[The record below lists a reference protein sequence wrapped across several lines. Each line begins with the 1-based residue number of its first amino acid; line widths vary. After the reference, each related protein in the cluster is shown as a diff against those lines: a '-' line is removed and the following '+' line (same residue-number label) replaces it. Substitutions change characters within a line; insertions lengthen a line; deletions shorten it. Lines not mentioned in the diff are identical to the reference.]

1 MNIFTNDDY
10 RKIQAWLKAN
20 AIKDSDL
27 AQSESTIP
35 DKDIITI
42 VQKVNGIPTNFKI
55 NIKDFLNSSLN
66 KIIIQ
71 LFTANAIKVNNSLVV
86 DVDKIIIN
94 EEENLTLQAV
104 FDRFEDNKLNRH
116 TDDTFDGNLTIKKN
130 ITIEGNIKSN
140 DGTTTVEADLKATGE
155 ITDGDGN
162 ILSDVNDAAKQWS
175 LEYQDPQQDEPT
187 VRAKYVLKDYKG
199 VPKGNPIKV
208 YKDSAITNVYLGT
221 TEDTCNENT
230 GEVTKKPI
238 QNNNEALSIVYRL
251 DTGKY
256 SLVNVPIGIFIR
268 EAEFDKY
275 RGLGITEN
283 GQVFIKLANDVESS
297 NYLHFND
304 SGELS
309 ADGIENRI
317 LQDLGT
323 IINSVADDGTMWGQ
337 YKKEEGTKDSPINEA
352 SRWGQYKQAEA
363 NRNERLNSFENKIEE
378 ADNEIKAS
386 LEAETKRAQSAE
398 QAIIYDVSARN
409 NGAVFESIS
418 ALLSASNLSTLIP
431 TSVRMGGMTI
441 RFIQSSDNRYVQY
454 RLMSQTFS
462 TTESDWQG
470 VDNEP
475 TAGSNNLVKS
485 GGVYDVVN
493 HPRYINVNPEII
505 ENKYFSFGGINTS
518 YYGVQWDGKF
528 LDNEAFR
535 KISSCLITVNSGD
548 KYLLTATTPWTYW
561 GNTYPTIVFFDLD
574 NVIIKFSIAVFAN
587 TPITVPD
594 GAVKMG
600 IMFHPDYNF
609 LLKKDTLPE
618 LDSIET
624 EIIESDIIKSLRI
637 RENYSFKVSGIN
649 TSGKVGT
656 VASMSPI
663 SSTNLKSVVIKCKE
677 KDIFYVEVQRN
688 VYGSS
693 SIWVFLDNNNTIL
706 ATSENLYPNPNVVG
720 NVESYT
726 GYIVAPKNTVKL
738 VVNADNRNKAILH
751 GIYNTQ
757 DVGNMSIKDFAPVY
771 LTSTEVTKMTP
782 SIGNI
787 KIGDNVSI
795 NGDED
800 STVSDYYVRAFS
812 VSGEDVIKISTFGFA
827 IILDEEN
834 NVIYNTKD
842 ILQHYIGYTF
852 NKGNNILVMP
862 SNAKT
867 LLLYYY
873 VLSKISPE
881 AEIIGNY
888 KRVLDLDNDNIGINE
903 TWRLSSGSTF
913 STMPNVGDHAPQT
926 DINKHEDFIN
936 TAYFECTEGD
946 IFSIQSETGG
956 NVFALI
962 TDENDIVLVKDSNAA
977 GYLNIT
983 APSGASH
990 IFIQVQQ
997 TDVFNKYNG
1006 RVFRNSIIEQQAVTI
1021 NQFTSNSI
1029 YPYDF
1034 VVAPT
1039 FYAVK
1044 GYQKNV
1050 YQDSLICGLDCGLD
1064 SPSGLYINISSSIS
1078 DSYGFRSRSLR
1089 VSPTTTGT
1097 YTLRLEAYNS
1107 YLNRVKDKSVNLVVS
1122 DAVGLNNNHNV
1133 IIIGDSLIAGGG
1145 IAKFT
1150 RDRFSELGGVTPTFV
1165 GSKSSTVDGEIINH
1179 EGIGGVKMGYFSSTS
1194 SPFYIGGK
1202 LDVTAYKV
1210 ANNIVGDIDLVVFQ
1224 LGVND
1229 AILGGVGDT
1238 RSLIPIINAFLEDSP
1253 NCKFIVQMT
1262 TADANTQGAGWEVYG
1277 ANNRYKMSFT
1287 RNIWNTRKSILDTF
1301 NTAEW
1306 KGTVYIGD
1314 ALVGLDRY
1322 YGYPYE
1328 ITKDNEWEP
1337 VEEFHHTN
1345 SVHPN
1350 EYGNR
1355 MLADGY
1361 FFLMLYILQNMES

>member
-1 MNIFTNDDY
+1 MS
-10 RKIQAWLKAN
+10 QKAV
-20 AIKDSDL
+20 SD
-27 AQSESTIP
+27 
-35 DKDIITI
+35 
-42 VQKVNGIPTNFKI
+42 
-55 NIKDFLNSSLN
+55 
-66 KIIIQ
+66 
-71 LFTANAIKVNNSLVV
+71 
-86 DVDKIIIN
+86 
-94 EEENLTLQAV
+94 
-104 FDRFEDNKLNRH
+104 KLNE
-116 TDDTFDGNLTIKKN
+116 F
-130 ITIEGNIKSN
+130 
-140 DGTTTVEADLKATGE
+140 V
-155 ITDGDGN
+155 
-162 ILSDVNDAAKQWS
+162 KQ
-175 LEYQDPQQDEPT
+175 
-187 VRAKYVLKDYKG
+187 
-199 VPKGNPIKV
+199 
-208 YKDSAITNVYLGT
+208 
-221 TEDTCNENT
+221 
-230 GEVTKKPI
+230 
-238 QNNNEALSIVYRL
+238 
-251 DTGKY
+251 
-256 SLVNVPIGIFIR
+256 
-268 EAEFDKY
+268 
-275 RGLGITEN
+275 
-283 GQVFIKLANDVESS
+283 
-297 NYLHFND
+297 H
-304 SGELS
+304 
-309 ADGIENRI
+309 
-317 LQDLGT
+317 
-323 IINSVADDGTMWGQ
+323 
-337 YKKEEGTKDSPINEA
+337 
-352 SRWGQYKQAEA
+352 
-363 NRNERLNSFENKIEE
+363 
-378 ADNEIKAS
+378 
-386 LEAETKRAQSAE
+386 
-398 QAIIYDVSARN
+398 
-409 NGAVFESIS
+409 
-418 ALLSASNLSTLIP
+418 
-431 TSVRMGGMTI
+431 
-441 RFIQSSDNRYVQY
+441 
-454 RLMSQTFS
+454 
-462 TTESDWQG
+462 
-470 VDNEP
+470 
-475 TAGSNNLVKS
+475 
-485 GGVYDVVN
+485 
-493 HPRYINVNPEII
+493 RYINVNPEII
-505 ENKYFSFGGINTS
+505 ENKYFSFGSINTS

-528 LDNEAFR
+528 LDNDTER
-535 KISSCLITVNSGD
+535 KISSCLIPVNSGD

-561 GNTYPTIVFFDLD
+561 GDYYPTVVFFDLD
-574 NVIIKFSIAVFAN
+574 NIIIKFAIAVFAN

-609 LLKKDTLPE
+609 LLEKDTLPE

-637 RENYSFKVSGIN
+637 RENYSFTNSGIN
-649 TSGKVGT
+649 TRGKVGT

-663 SSTNLKSVVIKCKE
+663 AGSNPKHTVIECKE
-677 KDIFYVEVQRN
+677 KDIFYVEIKRN
-688 VYGSS
+688 IDKNS

-706 ATSENLYPNPNVVG
+706 ATSEENLEPASNIVD

-726 GYIVAPKNTVKL
+726 GYIVAPKGTVKL
-738 VVNADNRNKAILH
+738 VVNSLANATKTILR

-757 DVGNMSIKDFAPVY
+757 DVGNMSIEDFAPVY
-771 LTSTEVTKMTP
+771 LTYTNVTKMTP

-800 STVSDYYVRAFS
+800 STVSGYNVRAFS
-812 VSGEDVIKISTFGFA
+812 VSGEDVIKVSVPGFA

-834 NVIYNTKD
+834 NVIYNPKD
-842 ILQHYIGYTF
+842 TLMHYEDFTF

-867 LLLYYY
+867 LLLYYNVSVY
-873 VLSKISPE
+873 IGAPE

-903 TWRLSSGSTF
+903 TWRLSSGSSF
-913 STMPNVGDHAPQT
+913 STMPDVGDYAPQT
-926 DINKHEDFIN
+926 DINTHESYIN

-946 IFSIQSETGG
+946 IFSIQNELGG
-956 NVFALI
+956 YVLALI
-962 TDENDIVLVKDSNAA
+962 TDENDIVLVKGSNAA

-997 TDVFNKYNG
+997 MDVFNRYNG

-1021 NQFTSNSI
+1021 NQFSSNSI

-1034 VVAPT
+1034 IVAPT

-1044 GYQKNV
+1044 GCQKNV

-1064 SPSGLYINISSSIS
+1064 SPSGLYINISSSIES
-1078 DSYGFRSRSLR
+1078 SYGYRSRSLR

-1107 YLNRVKDKSVNLVVS
+1107 YINQVKGKIVNFVVS

-1133 IIIGDSLIAGGG
+1133 IIIGDSLIAGGE

-1179 EGIGGVKMGYFSSTS
+1179 EGIGGVRMGYFSGTY

-1202 LDVTAYKV
+1202 LDVTAYKA
-1210 ANNIVGDIDLVVFQ
+1210 ANNIVGDIDLAVFQ

-1229 AILGGVGDT
+1229 DILGGVGNAS
-1238 RSLIPIINAFLEDSP
+1238 SLIPIINAFLEDSP

-1287 RNIWNTRKSILDTF
+1287 RNTWNTRKSILDTF
-1301 NTAEW
+1301 NTTEW

-1314 ALVGLDRY
+1314 AIVGLDRY

-1350 EYGNR
+1350 KYGYR

-1361 FFLMLYILQNMES
+1361 FFLMLHILQNMES

>member
-1 MNIFTNDDY
+1 MDATITDANVLEVTGRDGV
-10 RKIQAWLKAN
+10 KKSLELASQADAATIKTGLAGKFD
-20 AIKDSDL
+20 KDSV
-27 AQSESTIP
+27 
-35 DKDIITI
+35 
-42 VQKVNGIPTNFKI
+42 VQELG
-55 NIKDFLNSSLN
+55 D
-66 KIIIQ
+66 
-71 LFTANAIKVNNSLVV
+71 AE
-86 DVDKIIIN
+86 DKI
-94 EEENLTLQAV
+94 
-104 FDRFEDNKLNRH
+104 
-116 TDDTFDGNLTIKKN
+116 
-130 ITIEGNIKSN
+130 
-140 DGTTTVEADLKATGE
+140 
-155 ITDGDGN
+155 
-162 ILSDVNDAAKQWS
+162 
-175 LEYQDPQQDEPT
+175 
-187 VRAKYVLKDYKG
+187 
-199 VPKGNPIKV
+199 
-208 YKDSAITNVYLGT
+208 
-221 TEDTCNENT
+221 
-230 GEVTKKPI
+230 
-238 QNNNEALSIVYRL
+238 
-251 DTGKY
+251 
-256 SLVNVPIGIFIR
+256 
-268 EAEFDKY
+268 
-275 RGLGITEN
+275 
-283 GQVFIKLANDVESS
+283 
-297 NYLHFND
+297 
-304 SGELS
+304 
-309 ADGIENRI
+309 
-317 LQDLGT
+317 
-323 IINSVADDGTMWGQ
+323 
-337 YKKEEGTKDSPINEA
+337 
-352 SRWGQYKQAEA
+352 
-363 NRNERLNSFENKIEE
+363 
-378 ADNEIKAS
+378 
-386 LEAETKRAQSAE
+386 
-398 QAIIYDVSARN
+398 
-409 NGAVFESIS
+409 
-418 ALLSASNLSTLIP
+418 
-431 TSVRMGGMTI
+431 
-441 RFIQSSDNRYVQY
+441 
-454 RLMSQTFS
+454 MSQKAV
-462 TTESDWQG
+462 SDKF
-470 VDNEP
+470 NEF
-475 TAGSNNLVKS
+475 
-485 GGVYDVVN
+485 VN

-505 ENKYFSFGGINTS
+505 ENKYFSFGSINTS
-518 YYGVQWDGKF
+518 YYGVQWNGKF
-528 LDNEAFR
+528 LDSESLR
-535 KISSCLITVNSGD
+535 KVSSCLIPVNSGD
-548 KYLLTATTPWTYW
+548 KYLLTATTPWTHW
-561 GNTYPTIVFFDLD
+561 GNTYPAVVFFDLD

-609 LLKKDTLPE
+609 LLEKDTLPE

-637 RENYSFKVSGIN
+637 RENYSFTVGGIN
-649 TSGKVGT
+649 TSGNVGT
-656 VASMSPI
+656 VASMSFI
-663 SSTNLKSVVIKCKE
+663 NDSSLKSVVIKCKE

-688 VYGSS
+688 IYSNS

-706 ATSENLYPNPNVVG
+706 ATSENLNPNPNVVG

-726 GYIVAPKNTVKL
+726 GYIVAPKGTVKL
-738 VVNADNRNKAILH
+738 VVNSGTNKAAKAILR

-757 DVGNMSIKDFAPVY
+757 DVGNMSIEDFAPVY

-782 SIGNI
+782 SIENI

-800 STVSDYYVRAFS
+800 SAVSNYYVRAFS
-812 VSGEDVIKISTFGFA
+812 VSGEDAIKVTALNYGFV
-827 IILDEEN
+827 IILDEGN
-834 NVIYNTKD
+834 NVIYNIVD
-842 ILQHYIGYTF
+842 RLNHYIDWTF
-852 NKGNNILVMP
+852 YKGNNILVMP

-867 LLLYYY
+867 LLLCSNI
-873 VLSKISPE
+873 LHKIVPE

-903 TWRLSSGSTF
+903 TWRLASSSTF
-913 STMPNVGDHAPQT
+913 STMPDVGDHASQT

-956 NVFALI
+956 YVLALI

-977 GYLNIT
+977 GYLNIA

-1006 RVFRNSIIEQQAVTI
+1006 RVFRNSVIEQQAVAI
-1021 NQFTSNSI
+1021 NQSASNSI

-1034 VVAPT
+1034 IVAPT

-1064 SPSGLYINISSSIS
+1064 SPSGLYINISSPINQ
-1078 DSYGFRSRSLR
+1078 SYGFRSRSLR

-1107 YLNRVKDKSVNLVVS
+1107 YLNKVKDKSVNFVVS

-1133 IIIGDSLIAGGG
+1133 IIIGDSLIAGGQ

-1165 GSKSSTVDGEIINH
+1165 GSKSSTIDEENIKH
-1179 EGIGGVKMGYFSSTS
+1179 EGTGGVKMAYFSGTS

-1202 LDVTAYKV
+1202 LDVTAYKA
-1210 ANNIVGDIDLVVFQ
+1210 ANNIVGDIDLAVFQ

-1229 AILGGVGDT
+1229 DILGGVGNAS
-1238 RSLIPIINAFLEDSP
+1238 SLIPIINAFLEDSP

-1262 TADANTQGAGWEVYG
+1262 TADANTKGAGWEVYG

-1287 RNIWNTRKSILDTF
+1287 RNTWKTRKSILDTF
-1301 NTAEW
+1301 NTTEW

-1337 VEEFHHTN
+1337 IEEFRHTN

-1350 EYGNR
+1350 THGYR

-1361 FFLMLYILQNMES
+1361 FFLMLHILQNMES

>member
-1 MNIFTNDDY
+1 MG
-10 RKIQAWLKAN
+10 KIKKILEKELE
-20 AIKDSDL
+20 S
-27 AQSESTIP
+27 AQSVEVYPVTS
-35 DKDIITI
+35 
-42 VQKVNGIPTNFKI
+42 
-55 NIKDFLNSSLN
+55 IKAVYD
-66 KIIIQ
+66 
-71 LFTANAIKVNNSLVV
+71 
-86 DVDKIIIN
+86 
-94 EEENLTLQAV
+94 EN
-104 FDRFEDNKLNRH
+104 
-116 TDDTFDGNLTIKKN
+116 
-130 ITIEGNIKSN
+130 
-140 DGTTTVEADLKATGE
+140 
-155 ITDGDGN
+155 
-162 ILSDVNDAAKQWS
+162 
-175 LEYQDPQQDEPT
+175 
-187 VRAKYVLKDYKG
+187 
-199 VPKGNPIKV
+199 
-208 YKDSAITNVYLGT
+208 
-221 TEDTCNENT
+221 
-230 GEVTKKPI
+230 
-238 QNNNEALSIVYRL
+238 
-251 DTGKY
+251 
-256 SLVNVPIGIFIR
+256 
-268 EAEFDKY
+268 
-275 RGLGITEN
+275 
-283 GQVFIKLANDVESS
+283 
-297 NYLHFND
+297 
-304 SGELS
+304 
-309 ADGIENRI
+309 
-317 LQDLGT
+317 
-323 IINSVADDGTMWGQ
+323 
-337 YKKEEGTKDSPINEA
+337 
-352 SRWGQYKQAEA
+352 
-363 NRNERLNSFENKIEE
+363 NERLDNIINRKNK
-378 ADNEIKAS
+378 EIQKE
-386 LEAETKRAQSAE
+386 LEAEVTRASNAESNLRETINNITEINENATSAN
-398 QAIIYDVSARN
+398 IVTIDN
-409 NGAVFESIS
+409 IPNT
-418 ALLSASNLSTLIP
+418 SASN
-431 TSVRMGGMTI
+431 
-441 RFIQSSDNRYVQY
+441 VQQA
-454 RLMSQTFS
+454 L
-462 TTESDWQG
+462 
-470 VDNEP
+470 NELFKNA
-475 TAGSNNLVKS
+475 T
-485 GGVYDVVN
+485 VVN
-493 HPRYINVNPEII
+493 HSRYINVNPEII
-505 ENKYFSFGGINTS
+505 ENKYFSFGKLDTS

-528 LDNEAFR
+528 LDSETLR

-561 GNTYPTIVFFDLD
+561 GNVYPTIVFFDLD
-574 NVIIKFSIAVFAN
+574 NVIIKFAIAVFAN

-609 LLKKDTLPE
+609 LLEKDTLPE

-624 EIIESDIIKSLRI
+624 EIIESDTIKSLRI
-637 RENYSFKVSGIN
+637 RENYSFTSGGIN
-649 TSGKVGT
+649 TRGKVGT
-656 VASMSPI
+656 VAKMSVGGGSIP
-663 SSTNLKSVVIKCKE
+663 KHAVIECKE
-677 KDIFYVEVQRN
+677 KDIFYVEIERN
-688 VYGSS
+688 IDPNS

-706 ATSENLYPNPNVVG
+706 ATSEENLEPASNIVD

-738 VVNADNRNKAILH
+738 VVNTGAVRPTTKAILR

-757 DVGNMSIKDFAPVY
+757 DVGNMSIEDFAPVY

-782 SIGNI
+782 SIENI

-800 STVSDYYVRAFS
+800 SAVSGYYVRAFS
-812 VSGEDVIKISTFGFA
+812 VSGEDAIKVSALGAKGSRGFV
-827 IILDEEN
+827 IILDEGN
-834 NVIYNTKD
+834 NVIYNAAD
-842 ILQHYIGYTF
+842 ILLHYIDWTF
-852 NKGNNILVMP
+852 YKGNNILVMP

-867 LLLYYY
+867 LLLY
-873 VLSKISPE
+873 SNNIIPE

-903 TWRLSSGSTF
+903 TWRLASGSTF
-913 STMPNVGDHAPQT
+913 STMPDVGDYAPQT
-926 DINKHEDFIN
+926 DINKHESYIN

-946 IFSIQSETGG
+946 IFSIQNELGG

-962 TDENDIVLVKDSNAA
+962 TDENDIVLVRDSNAA

-997 TDVFNKYNG
+997 MDAFNRFNG
-1006 RVFRNSIIEQQAVTI
+1006 RVFRNSTIEQQAVTI
-1021 NQFTSNSI
+1021 NQFSSNSI

-1034 VVAPT
+1034 IVAPT

-1064 SPSGLYINISSSIS
+1064 SPSGLYISMSSSIAN
-1078 DSYGFRSRSLR
+1078 SYGFRSRSLR
-1089 VSPTTTGT
+1089 ISPTTTGT

-1107 YLNRVKDKSVNLVVS
+1107 YLNKVKDKNVNFVVS

-1165 GSKSSTVDGEIINH
+1165 GSKSSTVDEEIINH
-1179 EGIGGVKMGYFSSTS
+1179 EGIGGVKMGHFSGTS

-1202 LDVTAYKV
+1202 LDVTAYKA
-1210 ANNIVGDIDLVVFQ
+1210 ANNIVGDIDLAVFQ

-1229 AILGGVGDT
+1229 DILGGSGDAS
-1238 RSLIPIINAFLEDSP
+1238 SLIPIINAFLKDSP

-1262 TADANTQGAGWEVYG
+1262 TADANTQGAGWEVYNG
-1277 ANNRYKMSFT
+1277 NNRYKMSFT
-1287 RNIWNTRKSILDTF
+1287 RNTWNTRKSILDTF
-1301 NTAEW
+1301 NTTEW

-1328 ITKDNEWEP
+1328 ITKDNKWEP

>member
-1 MNIFTNDDY
+1 MG
-10 RKIQAWLKAN
+10 K
-20 AIKDSDL
+20 
-27 AQSESTIP
+27 
-35 DKDIITI
+35 
-42 VQKVNGIPTNFKI
+42 
-55 NIKDFLNSSLN
+55 
-66 KIIIQ
+66 
-71 LFTANAIKVNNSLVV
+71 
-86 DVDKIIIN
+86 
-94 EEENLTLQAV
+94 
-104 FDRFEDNKLNRH
+104 
-116 TDDTFDGNLTIKKN
+116 IKK
-130 ITIEGNIKSN
+130 ILEKELGSTQSVEVYPVTSIEA
-140 DGTTTVEADLKATGE
+140 V
-155 ITDGDGN
+155 
-162 ILSDVNDAAKQWS
+162 
-175 LEYQDPQQDEPT
+175 YDE
-187 VRAKYVLKDYKG
+187 
-199 VPKGNPIKV
+199 N
-208 YKDSAITNVYLGT
+208 
-221 TEDTCNENT
+221 
-230 GEVTKKPI
+230 
-238 QNNNEALSIVYRL
+238 
-251 DTGKY
+251 
-256 SLVNVPIGIFIR
+256 
-268 EAEFDKY
+268 
-275 RGLGITEN
+275 
-283 GQVFIKLANDVESS
+283 
-297 NYLHFND
+297 
-304 SGELS
+304 
-309 ADGIENRI
+309 
-317 LQDLGT
+317 
-323 IINSVADDGTMWGQ
+323 
-337 YKKEEGTKDSPINEA
+337 
-352 SRWGQYKQAEA
+352 
-363 NRNERLNSFENKIEE
+363 NERL
-378 ADNEIKAS
+378 DNIINRKNNETQKELKA
-386 LEAETKRAQSAE
+386 EVARATNAE
-398 QAIIYDVSARN
+398 
-409 NGAVFESIS
+409 
-418 ALLSASNLSTLIP
+418 SNLRETINNITEINENATSANIVTIDTIP
-431 TSVRMGGMTI
+431 NTS
-441 RFIQSSDNRYVQY
+441 SSNVQQA
-454 RLMSQTFS
+454 L
-462 TTESDWQG
+462 
-470 VDNEP
+470 NELFKNA
-475 TAGSNNLVKS
+475 T
-485 GGVYDVVN
+485 VVN
-493 HPRYINVNPEII
+493 HPRYVNVNPEII
-505 ENKYFSFGGINTS
+505 ENKYFSFGSINTS
-518 YYGVQWDGKF
+518 YYGIQWDGKF
-528 LDNEAFR
+528 SDNETLR

-561 GNTYPTIVFFDLD
+561 GNYYPTIVFFDLD
-574 NVIIKFSIAVFAN
+574 NIIIKFAIAVFAN

-637 RENYSFKVSGIN
+637 RENYSFTSGGIN

-656 VASMSPI
+656 IVNMSITGGSIP
-663 SSTNLKSVVIKCKE
+663 KHAVIECKE
-677 KDIFYVEVQRN
+677 KDIFYVEVERN
-688 VYGSS
+688 KDLNS

-706 ATSENLYPNPNVVG
+706 ATSEENFEPASNIVD

-738 VVNADNRNKAILH
+738 VVNSGANKSTKAILR

-757 DVGNMSIKDFAPVY
+757 DVGNMSIEDFAPVY

-800 STVSDYYVRAFS
+800 STVSGYYVRAFS
-812 VSGEDVIKISTFGFA
+812 VSGEDVIKVSTPGFA

-834 NVIYNTKD
+834 NVIYNPKD
-842 ILQHYIGYTF
+842 ILQHYIDFTF
-852 NKGNNILVMP
+852 YKGNNILVMP

-873 VLSKISPE
+873 KGSSTISPE

-913 STMPNVGDHAPQT
+913 STMPDVGDYAPQT
-926 DINKHEDFIN
+926 DINKHEDYIN

-946 IFSIQSETGG
+946 IFSIQSEIGG
-956 NVFALI
+956 YVLALI

-997 TDVFNKYNG
+997 TDVFNRFNG

-1021 NQFTSNSI
+1021 NQFSSNSI

-1034 VVAPT
+1034 IVAPT

-1078 DSYGFRSRSLR
+1078 QSYSFRSRSLR
-1089 VSPTTTGT
+1089 VSPTITGT

-1107 YLNRVKDKSVNLVVS
+1107 YLNKVKDKSVNFVVS

-1165 GSKSSTVDGEIINH
+1165 GSKSSNVDGEIINH
-1179 EGIGGVKMGYFSSTS
+1179 EGIAGVRMGHFSGTS

-1202 LDVTAYKV
+1202 LDVTAYKA
-1210 ANNIVGDIDLVVFQ
+1210 ANNIVGDIDLAVFQ

-1229 AILGGVGDT
+1229 DILGGTGNAS
-1238 RSLIPIINAFLEDSP
+1238 SLIPIINAFLEDSP

-1277 ANNRYKMSFT
+1277 YNNRYKMSFT
-1287 RNIWNTRKSILDTF
+1287 RNTWNTRKSILDTF
-1301 NTAEW
+1301 NTTEW

-1328 ITKDNEWEP
+1328 ITKDNKWEP

-1361 FFLMLYILQNMES
+1361 FFLMLHILQNMES

>member
-1 MNIFTNDDY
+1 
-10 RKIQAWLKAN
+10 
-20 AIKDSDL
+20 
-27 AQSESTIP
+27 
-35 DKDIITI
+35 
-42 VQKVNGIPTNFKI
+42 
-55 NIKDFLNSSLN
+55 
-66 KIIIQ
+66 
-71 LFTANAIKVNNSLVV
+71 
-86 DVDKIIIN
+86 
-94 EEENLTLQAV
+94 
-104 FDRFEDNKLNRH
+104 
-116 TDDTFDGNLTIKKN
+116 
-130 ITIEGNIKSN
+130 
-140 DGTTTVEADLKATGE
+140 
-155 ITDGDGN
+155 
-162 ILSDVNDAAKQWS
+162 
-175 LEYQDPQQDEPT
+175 
-187 VRAKYVLKDYKG
+187 
-199 VPKGNPIKV
+199 
-208 YKDSAITNVYLGT
+208 
-221 TEDTCNENT
+221 
-230 GEVTKKPI
+230 
-238 QNNNEALSIVYRL
+238 
-251 DTGKY
+251 
-256 SLVNVPIGIFIR
+256 
-268 EAEFDKY
+268 
-275 RGLGITEN
+275 
-283 GQVFIKLANDVESS
+283 
-297 NYLHFND
+297 
-304 SGELS
+304 
-309 ADGIENRI
+309 
-317 LQDLGT
+317 
-323 IINSVADDGTMWGQ
+323 
-337 YKKEEGTKDSPINEA
+337 
-352 SRWGQYKQAEA
+352 
-363 NRNERLNSFENKIEE
+363 
-378 ADNEIKAS
+378 
-386 LEAETKRAQSAE
+386 
-398 QAIIYDVSARN
+398 
-409 NGAVFESIS
+409 
-418 ALLSASNLSTLIP
+418 
-431 TSVRMGGMTI
+431 
-441 RFIQSSDNRYVQY
+441 
-454 RLMSQTFS
+454 MSQKAV
-462 TTESDWQG
+462 SD
-470 VDNEP
+470 
-475 TAGSNNLVKS
+475 
-485 GGVYDVVN
+485 GVYGAVN

-505 ENKYFSFGGINTS
+505 ENKYFSFGRITNS
-518 YYGVQWDGKF
+518 YYGIQWDGKF
-528 LDNEAFR
+528 LDNGTLR
-535 KISSCLITVNSGD
+535 KTSSCLISVNSGD
-548 KYLLTATTPWTYW
+548 KYLLTATYPWTFW
-561 GNTYPTIVFFDLD
+561 GNIYPTIVFFDLD
-574 NVIIKFSIAVFAN
+574 NVIIKFAIAVFAN

-637 RENYSFKVSGIN
+637 RENYSFTGGAIN
-649 TSGKVGT
+649 TRGKVGT
-656 VASMSPI
+656 IVNMSII
-663 SSTNLKSVVIKCKE
+663 SGSIPKHAVIECKE
-677 KDIFYVEVQRN
+677 KDIFYVEVERN
-688 VYGSS
+688 KDNNS

-706 ATSENLYPNPNVVG
+706 ATSEENFEPASNIVN

-738 VVNADNRNKAILH
+738 VVNTGAVKPATKAILR

-757 DVGNMSIKDFAPVY
+757 DVGNMSIEDFAPVY

-782 SIGNI
+782 SIRNI

-800 STVSDYYVRAFS
+800 SAVSDGYVRAFS
-812 VSGEDVIKISTFGFA
+812 VSGEDAIKVTALGPSGFV
-827 IILDEEN
+827 IILDEGN
-834 NVIYNTKD
+834 NVIYNAVD
-842 ILQHYIGYTF
+842 ILMHYISWNFY
-852 NKGNNILVMP
+852 KGNNILVMP

-867 LLLYYY
+867 LLLY
-873 VLSKISPE
+873 SSREIPE
-881 AEIIGNY
+881 AKIIGNY

-903 TWRLSSGSTF
+903 TWRLASGSTF
-913 STMPNVGDHAPQT
+913 STMPDVGDHAPQT
-926 DINKHEDFIN
+926 DINKHEDYIN

-946 IFSIQSETGG
+946 IFSIQSEVGG
-956 NVFALI
+956 YVLALI

-997 TDVFNKYNG
+997 TDVFNRFNG

-1078 DSYGFRSRSLR
+1078 QSYSFRSRSLR

-1107 YLNRVKDKSVNLVVS
+1107 YLNKVKDKSVNFVVS

-1179 EGIGGVKMGYFSSTS
+1179 EGIGGVRMGHFSGTS

-1202 LDVTAYKV
+1202 LDVTAYKA
-1210 ANNIVGDIDLVVFQ
+1210 ANNIVGDIDLAVFQ

-1229 AILGGVGDT
+1229 DILGGAGNAS
-1238 RSLIPIINAFLEDSP
+1238 SLIPIINAFLEDSP

-1277 ANNRYKMSFT
+1277 NNNRYKMSFT
-1287 RNIWNTRKSILDTF
+1287 RNTWNTRKSILDVF
-1301 NTAEW
+1301 NTTEW

-1314 ALVGLDRY
+1314 ALVGIDRY

-1328 ITKDNEWEP
+1328 ITKDNKWEP

-1350 EYGNR
+1350 KYGNR

-1361 FFLMLYILQNMES
+1361 FFIMLHILQNMES

>member
-1 MNIFTNDDY
+1 MGKIKKILENELVGGTQSTDVYPVTSTKAIYDENNVRLDDILKPATKESAGLMSSEDKNNIELVQTE
-10 RKIQAWLKAN
+10 
-20 AIKDSDL
+20 L
-27 AQSESTIP
+27 AG
-35 DKDIITI
+35 K
-42 VQKVNGIPTNFKI
+42 
-55 NIKDFLNSSLN
+55 
-66 KIIIQ
+66 
-71 LFTANAIKVNNSLVV
+71 
-86 DVDKIIIN
+86 VDKASVVQESGDS
-94 EEENLTLQAV
+94 EE
-104 FDRFEDNKLNRH
+104 
-116 TDDTFDGNLTIKKN
+116 
-130 ITIEGNIKSN
+130 
-140 DGTTTVEADLKATGE
+140 
-155 ITDGDGN
+155 
-162 ILSDVNDAAKQWS
+162 
-175 LEYQDPQQDEPT
+175 
-187 VRAKYVLKDYKG
+187 
-199 VPKGNPIKV
+199 
-208 YKDSAITNVYLGT
+208 
-221 TEDTCNENT
+221 
-230 GEVTKKPI
+230 
-238 QNNNEALSIVYRL
+238 
-251 DTGKY
+251 
-256 SLVNVPIGIFIR
+256 LV
-268 EAEFDKY
+268 
-275 RGLGITEN
+275 
-283 GQVFIKLANDVESS
+283 
-297 NYLHFND
+297 
-304 SGELS
+304 
-309 ADGIENRI
+309 
-317 LQDLGT
+317 
-323 IINSVADDGTMWGQ
+323 
-337 YKKEEGTKDSPINEA
+337 
-352 SRWGQYKQAEA
+352 
-363 NRNERLNSFENKIEE
+363 
-378 ADNEIKAS
+378 
-386 LEAETKRAQSAE
+386 
-398 QAIIYDVSARN
+398 
-409 NGAVFESIS
+409 
-418 ALLSASNLSTLIP
+418 
-431 TSVRMGGMTI
+431 
-441 RFIQSSDNRYVQY
+441 
-454 RLMSQTFS
+454 MSQKAV
-462 TTESDWQG
+462 SDKLKG
-470 VDNEP
+470 F
-475 TAGSNNLVKS
+475 
-485 GGVYDVVN
+485 VN

-505 ENKYFSFGGINTS
+505 ENKYFSFGKISTY

-528 LDNEAFR
+528 LDNETLR

-561 GNTYPTIVFFDLD
+561 GNIYPTIVFFDSA
-574 NVIIKFSIAVFAN
+574 NVIIKFAIAVFAN

-609 LLKKDTLPE
+609 LLEKDTLPE

-624 EIIESDIIKSLRI
+624 EIIESDTIKSLRI
-637 RENYSFKVSGIN
+637 RENYSFTGGGIN

-656 VASMSPI
+656 VVDMSIVGGSIP
-663 SSTNLKSVVIKCKE
+663 THAVIECKE
-677 KDIFYVEVQRN
+677 KDIFYVEIERN
-688 VYGSS
+688 RDKNS

-706 ATSENLYPNPNVVG
+706 ATSEETLEPYQNVVN

-726 GYIVAPKNTVKL
+726 GYIVAPKNAVKL
-738 VVNADNRNKAILH
+738 VVNSGSAKKATKVILR
-751 GIYNTQ
+751 GIYNAQ
-757 DVGNMSIKDFAPVY
+757 DVSDMSIENFAPVY

-800 STVSDYYVRAFS
+800 STVSGYYVRAFS
-812 VSGEDVIKISTFGFA
+812 VSGEDVIKVTALGSGFV
-827 IILDEEN
+827 IILDEGN
-834 NVIYNTKD
+834 NVIYNAAD
-842 ILQHYIGYTF
+842 ILMHYTGWTF
-852 NKGNNILVMP
+852 YKGNNILVMP

-867 LLLYYY
+867 LLLYSN
-873 VLSKISPE
+873 VLSKIIPE

-903 TWRLSSGSTF
+903 TWRLASGSTF
-913 STMPNVGDHAPQT
+913 STIPGVGDYAPQT
-926 DINKHEDFIN
+926 GINKHEDYIN

-956 NVFALI
+956 SVVALI

-997 TDVFNKYNG
+997 TDVFNRFNG

-1021 NQFTSNSI
+1021 NQFASNSI

-1034 VVAPT
+1034 IVAPT

-1064 SPSGLYINISSSIS
+1064 SPSGLYISMASPISQ
-1078 DSYGFRSRSLR
+1078 SYGFRSRSLR

-1107 YLNRVKDKSVNLVVS
+1107 YLNKVKDKSVNFVVS

-1165 GSKSSTVDGEIINH
+1165 GSKSSNVDGEIIKH
-1179 EGIGGVKMGYFSSTS
+1179 EGIGGVRMGYFSGTS

-1202 LDVTAYKV
+1202 LDVTAYKA
-1210 ANNIVGDIDLVVFQ
+1210 ANNIVGDIDLAVFQ

-1229 AILGGVGDT
+1229 DILGSAGNAS
-1238 RSLIPIINAFLEDSP
+1238 SLIPIINAFLEDSP

-1287 RNIWNTRKSILDTF
+1287 MNTWNTRKSILDTF
-1301 NTAEW
+1301 NTTEW

-1350 EYGNR
+1350 AYGNR

-1361 FFLMLYILQNMES
+1361 FFLMLHILQNMES